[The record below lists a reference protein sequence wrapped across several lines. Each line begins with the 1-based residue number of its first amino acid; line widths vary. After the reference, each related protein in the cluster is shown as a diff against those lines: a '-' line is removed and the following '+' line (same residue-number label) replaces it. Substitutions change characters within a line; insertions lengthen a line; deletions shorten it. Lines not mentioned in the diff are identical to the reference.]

1 MNKKNIL
8 YVGSYGTSGYAVAT
22 KNHIFNYLMHG
33 YNVTYIPLNVDNSKK
48 NDDDII
54 TKSVESCINNVYDNY
69 DYFILNFIPDKFR
82 YVLDSKNSIISD
94 ELIKKVSVSTCKRVI
109 KTVWETTKIPP
120 NWINYLNDDL
130 CDEVWL
136 PSKFNK
142 DVFINNGVTK
152 PIYIDKYF
160 SYNFIVNSTK
170 KECIIPKYYRYGNAD
185 FLKTYNFYYIA
196 TWNDRKNNVNTI
208 KSFCETF
215 TNNDNVSL
223 LMKTN
228 DYEYNLESK
237 LLIKNELEELLKN
250 YPDHPTIIWFPE
262 NYSTEQISNIHS
274 LGNCYFLLHRGEGL
288 GYASYDAYM
297 NNKPVIVTKFGGQ
310 VEYFSDDYPYLVD
323 YKLIKVFG
331 MKSTGFYQHDHEWAE
346 PDYNHAK
353 YLLRKVYENNKQFI

>member
-1 MNKKNIL
+1 MLHKEKNI
-8 YVGSYGTSGYAVAT
+8 
-22 KNHIFNYLMHG
+22 
-33 YNVTYIPLNVDNSKK
+33 
-48 NDDDII
+48 
-54 TKSVESCINNVYDNY
+54 
-69 DYFILNFIPDKFR
+69 
-82 YVLDSKNSIISD
+82 
-94 ELIKKVSVSTCKRVI
+94 
-109 KTVWETTKIPP
+109 
-120 NWINYLNDDL
+120 
-130 CDEVWL
+130 
-136 PSKFNK
+136 
-142 DVFINNGVTK
+142 
-152 PIYIDKYF
+152 
-160 SYNFIVNSTK
+160 IVNSTK

-353 YLLRKVYENNKQFI
+353 YLLRKVYENNKQFISTY